1 MYLPCRRLLVA
12 LVLGQFLSLML
23 CGTGLT
29 SSLLEIR
36 YSIAV
41 PTTQAF
47 INYILLGMVFGV
59 WLAISKKF
67 LTILKKNWWKYV
79 ILGVIDVEGNYMII
93 LAYKYTT
100 LTSIQVSPN
109 YIGNC
114 EDQVYVIILT
124 ASNVSRG

>member
-1 MYLPCRRLLVA
+1 MHVLIPHRHLLVA

-29 SSLLEIR
+29 SSLLEVR

-41 PTTQAF
+41 PTSQAF

-59 WLAISKKF
+59 WLAVNKNF
-67 LTILKKNWWKYV
+67 LTKLKKNWWKYV
-79 ILGVIDVEGNYMII
+79 ILGVIDVEGNYLII

-100 LTSIQVSPN
+100 LTSIQVTT
-109 YIGNC
+109 YIVNFK
-114 EDQVYVIILT
+114 DQ
-124 ASNVSRG
+124 A

>member
-1 MYLPCRRLLVA
+1 MTCMYLLCRHLLVA

-29 SSLLEIR
+29 SSLLEVR

-41 PTTQAF
+41 PTSQAF

-59 WLAISKKF
+59 WLALNKKF
-67 LTILKKNWWKYV
+67 PTILKENWWKYV
-79 ILGVIDVEGNYMII
+79 ILGVIDVEGNYLII

-109 YIGNC
+109 YIGNF
-114 EDQVYVIILT
+114 EDQVTIDPCPQ
-124 ASNVSRG
+124 AS

>member
-1 MYLPCRRLLVA
+1 MYLLCRHLLVA

-29 SSLLEIR
+29 SSLLEGR

-41 PTTQAF
+41 PTSQAF

-59 WLAISKKF
+59 WLALNKKF
-67 LTILKKNWWKYV
+67 PTILKENWWKYV
-79 ILGVIDVEGNYMII
+79 ILGVIDVEGNYLII

-100 LTSIQVSPN
+100 LTSIQVSPK
-109 YIGNC
+109 
-114 EDQVYVIILT
+114 LH
-124 ASNVSRG
+124 R

>member
-47 INYILLGMVFGV
+47 INYILLGTVFGV

-109 YIGNC
+109 YVGNF

>member
-109 YIGNC
+109 YIGNF